1 MGNTH
6 TSDEDA
12 PVRKTPCIWRFFAG
26 TYKVYVE
33 DKALK
38 DQLAGWQ
45 DCRLHCVYFNRHFQV
60 VGWDL
65 IFPSRLYSRVARLCG
80 LPSRQKSQ
88 KRIAN
93 AQQLGLLAKTHNHLG
108 LPHHAG

>member
-1 MGNTH
+1 M
-6 TSDEDA
+6 
-12 PVRKTPCIWRFFAG
+12 RKTPCIWRLFTG

-45 DCRLHCVYFNRHFQV
+45 GCKLHCVYFNRHFQV
-60 VGWDL
+60 QGWDL
-65 IFPSRLYSRVARLCG
+65 IFPSRLYDRVAKLCG
-80 LPSRQKSQ
+80 LPSRRKSQ
-88 KRIAN
+88 QRIAN

-108 LPHHAG
+108 LPAPNAVRQAGLPQYAG